1 MMWYEAP
8 GKDNDVVISTR
19 IRLARNLA
27 DTPFPGKMSMGDAEE
42 IIAKTKLALEGENLD
57 FINVSAAEP
66 LYNTILLEDHLISSE
81 LISSRTPCGVFVGE
95 NLSVMVG
102 EEDHLRVQCI
112 SSGYDLEGAYR
123 KISTLDA
130 RLESSLPYAF
140 SEKYGYLTKCPT
152 NAGTGMRASV
162 MLHLPAL
169 TISENINTI
178 INAVNKLGIT
188 VRGMYGENSSA
199 NACIYQV
206 SNQLTLGITEE
217 ETLKKLADVVDMII
231 EKERHILKTLFD
243 NGEIMFK
250 DKVFRSLGT
259 LKSAYTM
266 STQEFMSLIPYVKM
280 GCCAGLFE
288 NISPTDINKLIITM
302 QPGHVTKLL
311 GDDNIRKRDE
321 ARATLLRDFFKEK
334 R

>member
-1 MMWYEAP
+1 MWYESF
-8 GKDNDVVISTR
+8 GKDTDVVISTR

-27 DTPFPGKMSMGDAEE
+27 DKPFPGKMSMGDAEE
-42 IIAKTKLALEGENLD
+42 IIAKTKKALEGENLD
-57 FINVSAAEP
+57 FINISAAEP

-95 NLSVMVG
+95 NLNVMVG
-102 EEDHLRVQCI
+102 EEDHLRIQCI
-112 SSGYDLEGAYR
+112 LSGYDLETAYE
-123 KISTLDA
+123 KISALDSK
-130 RLESSLPYAF
+130 LEKELSYAF

-178 INAVNKLGIT
+178 INAVSKLGVT

-199 NACIYQV
+199 NAYIYQV

-231 EKERHILKTLFD
+231 EKERHILKTLHD
-243 NGEIMFK
+243 NGPLMFK
-250 DKVFRSLGT
+250 DKVFRSFGT
-259 LKSAYTM
+259 LSSAYSM
-266 STQEFMSLIPYVKM
+266 STHEFMALIPYVKM
-280 GCCAGLFE
+280 GVCAGLFE
-288 NISPTDINKLIITM
+288 NISATDINKLIITM
-302 QPGHVTKLL
+302 QPAHVTKVI
-311 GDDNIRKRDE
+311 GDDDIRKRDE
-321 ARATLLRDFFKEK
+321 TRAAMLREFFKEK